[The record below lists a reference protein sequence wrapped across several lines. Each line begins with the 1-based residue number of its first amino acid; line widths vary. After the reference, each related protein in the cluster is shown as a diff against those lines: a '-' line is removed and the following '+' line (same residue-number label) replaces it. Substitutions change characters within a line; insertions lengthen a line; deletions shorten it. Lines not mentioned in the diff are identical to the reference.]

1 MEGIPEYQI
10 AFVIRYLN
18 IFFTRRPLAKG
29 YLIIVFTK
37 KHDLLTDLSSLE
49 CNSLLQA
56 LRLINNNLADVYK
69 FDGYNFFCNIG
80 KSAGQNLPL
89 IHFHFLTR
97 YDKEKISPL
106 KILNNHLKYKKL
118 KVLSPEEITSE
129 VRRLRKYFKK
139 TIYL

>member
-1 MEGIPEYQI
+1 VQTTRLGS
-10 AFVIRYLN
+10 FCVI
-18 IFFTRRPLAKG
+18 FT
-29 YLIIVFTK
+29 F
-37 KHDLLTDLSSLE
+37 SSLRAIIKIQTLYE
-49 CNSLLQA
+49 FNSLLQA